1 MMHEPV
7 LLAETLELLNLKSG
21 SRCLDATVGSGGHSS
36 GILRRIAPGGCLIGI
51 DRDEEALRR
60 TRERLAGEEGGSLIL
75 RHGNH
80 ADLAG
85 IARAAGME
93 AADAILIDCG
103 VSLEQLTTPGRG
115 FSFQDDGPL
124 DMRMDRSQGAT
135 AAELVSRLDESELT
149 ALIGTL
155 GEEPAARRVARA
167 IVAERRAMPLDGT
180 RRLAELVE
188 RALGGRRGRIH
199 PATRTFQAL
208 RMAVNRELE
217 SLQSALDGAIGLLA
231 AGGRLA
237 VISFHSGEDRL
248 VKRTFSE
255 HVGRWEALQA
265 GGEKWRGALPPVKWV
280 CRKPLM
286 ASEDEVARNPRSR
299 SAKLRVVERVPDDS
313 VGF

>member
-1 MMHEPV
+1 MHEPV
-7 LLAETLELLNLKSG
+7 LLAETLELLNLRPG
-21 SRCLDATVGSGGHSS
+21 SRCVDATVGSGGHASA
-36 GILRRIAPGGCLIGI
+36 ILRRIAPGGRLIGI
-51 DRDEEALRR
+51 DRDEEALGR
-60 TRERLAGEEGGSLIL
+60 TARRLAGDEGGSLTL

-85 IARAAGME
+85 IACGEGME

-103 VSLEQLTTPGRG
+103 VSLEQLTTPRRG

-135 AAELVSRLDESELT
+135 AAELVARLEEPEL
-149 ALIGTL
+149 ADLLATL
-155 GEEPAARRVARA
+155 GEEPAARRIARA
-167 IVAERRAMPLDGT
+167 IVAERRALPLDST
-180 RRLAELVE
+180 RRLADLVE
-188 RALGGRRGRIH
+188 RAVGGRRGRIH

-217 SLQSALDGAIGLLA
+217 SLQCALDGALGLLA
-231 AGGRLA
+231 VGGRLA

-248 VKRTFSE
+248 VKRTFAG

-265 GGEKWRGALPPVKWV
+265 GGEEWRGTPPPVKWI

-286 ASEDEVARNPRSR
+286 ASEEELARNPRAR

-313 VGF
+313 IGF